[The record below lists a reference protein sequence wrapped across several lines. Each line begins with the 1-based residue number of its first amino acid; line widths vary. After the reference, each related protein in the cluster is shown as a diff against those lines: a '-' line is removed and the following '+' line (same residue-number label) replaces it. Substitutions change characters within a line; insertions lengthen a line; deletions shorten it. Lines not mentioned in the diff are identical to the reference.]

1 MDSLYQLV
9 LKNRKS
15 IFSFHLML
23 FLFFSFGPIKVNHSI
38 CNLVEINN
46 SPMYKY
52 LGSEL
57 IVVHDDGVVV
67 RKKLVVSG
75 LEKIVV
81 SLKLFCFPTSSA
93 ILKPDSHLPW
103 L

>member
-1 MDSLYQLV
+1 
-9 LKNRKS
+9 
-15 IFSFHLML
+15 
-23 FLFFSFGPIKVNHSI
+23 
-38 CNLVEINN
+38 
-46 SPMYKY
+46 MYKY

-103 L
+103 LERIYLFGSEATLLFRQLVVVKVIVVEILRGAKEGPSL